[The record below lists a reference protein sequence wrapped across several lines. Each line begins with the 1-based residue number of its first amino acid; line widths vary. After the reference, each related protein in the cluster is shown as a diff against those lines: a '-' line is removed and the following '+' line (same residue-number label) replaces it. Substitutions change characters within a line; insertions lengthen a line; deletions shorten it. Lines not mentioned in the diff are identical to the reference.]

1 MVSHRYREYGKGG
14 SSKVGKGEGLESKH
28 VGAQGGLPRKGKKY
42 LVNTY
47 RSVLAEK
54 CYIAAKLQTLSQVI

>member
-28 VGAQGGLPRKGKKY
+28 VGAEGGLPRKGKKY
-42 LVNTY
+42 LVNTCTVACWLKNVILLLSY
-47 RSVLAEK
+47 RPSLR
-54 CYIAAKLQTLSQVI
+54 

>member
-28 VGAQGGLPRKGKKY
+28 VGA
-42 LVNTY
+42 
-47 RSVLAEK
+47 
-54 CYIAAKLQTLSQVI
+54 